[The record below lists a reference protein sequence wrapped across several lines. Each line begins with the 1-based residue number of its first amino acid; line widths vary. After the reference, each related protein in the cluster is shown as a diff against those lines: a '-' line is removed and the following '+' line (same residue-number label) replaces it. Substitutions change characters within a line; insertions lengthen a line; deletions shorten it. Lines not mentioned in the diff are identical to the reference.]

1 MFPLILSGEIC
12 CEDIMRKL
20 KNIILK
26 IDDFREEKL
35 EDFIADKILAA
46 LDTCSKVDELEKA
59 AIISALTA
67 GNAYLATYGVPTLPD
82 DVKKKIAD
90 AAVKGLGKANNLLQK
105 QLKKKSNS
113 YLKRKGKSDAT
124 EQS

>member
-1 MFPLILSGEIC
+1 
-12 CEDIMRKL
+12 MRKL

-35 EDFIADKILAA
+35 EDFIANQILAK

-59 AIISALTA
+59 VIIAAITA
-67 GNAYLATYGVPTLPD
+67 GNTYLSTYGVPTIPEE
-82 DVKKKIAD
+82 VKSKIAD
-90 AAVKGLGKANNLLQK
+90 AAVKGFGKANKLLQK
-105 QLKKKSNS
+105 QLQKKSKA
-113 YLKRKGKSDAT
+113 YIRRKGKCNET